1 MKLFAPI
8 FFHKEPAR
16 CAVLL
21 LFVCAVALG
30 LSGCGQTDTRWKDP
44 SRLQPKPKQDTPV
57 IETLRAEIK
66 NNPRSAEAYARL
78 GFKLLEDERF
88 REAEDAFFAA
98 NNLEPNLMSA
108 RLGRWQIYSRL
119 TDPTNTVVL
128 AVGATRLDPRD
139 PIAEPIL
146 KEAAK
151 AFDRALVT
159 RPSDS
164 WVLIHAAVVQ
174 AKLNNWERAQ
184 GYAYRASTGLHTSP
198 HLLFADVLLQHG
210 QVERA
215 AEELQKVAAPDA
227 VTFDTVGRVQE
238 ARGNYEAALRAYE
251 RASQMRPDWHVPP
264 IRAGYLCLRLRRADL
279 AAEYFMRA
287 EKISPMDATVLFAL
301 AELRMLAGDDDGAI
315 AIYEKMV
322 AAEMGSA
329 NVLNNFA
336 YLLSKK
342 PDQRARALELARR
355 AETADPTNPAVKG
368 TLGWILHLL
377 GKHDEALPY
386 LRVAVRGMPDHGTT
400 QYQLAKTLLAL
411 NRREEGLAAMR
422 LALERGLP
430 AEEQRDAERILAKP

>member
-1 MKLFAPI
+1 MTRRFPQFFACRR
-8 FFHKEPAR
+8 AR
-16 CAVLL
+16 RATSALL
-21 LFVCAVALG
+21 CSAVALA
-30 LSGCGQTDTRWKDP
+30 LTGCGQTDTRWNDP
-44 SRLQPKPKQDTPV
+44 SRRQPKSKKDTPV

-66 NNPRSAEAYARL
+66 NNPRSAEAHSRL
-78 GFKLLEDERF
+78 GFKLLEDERY
-88 REAEDAFFAA
+88 REAEDAFLAA
-98 NNLEPNLMSA
+98 NHLEPNLMSA

-159 RPSDS
+159 RDRDS

-174 AKLNNWERAQ
+174 AKLNNWEKAKEF
-184 GYAYRASTGLHTSP
+184 AYRASSGLHTSP

-210 QVERA
+210 QVDRA

-227 VTFDTVGRVQE
+227 ATFDTVGRVQE

-251 RASQMRPDWHVPP
+251 RASQMRPQWHVPP
-264 IRAGYLCLRLRRADL
+264 IRSGYLCLHLKRLDL
-279 AAEYFMRA
+279 AAEFFSRA
-287 EKISPMDATVLFAL
+287 EKISPTESTVLFAL
-301 AELRMLAGDDDGAI
+301 AELRMLAGDEQGAVE
-315 AIYEKMV
+315 IYEKMI
-322 AAEMGSA
+322 AAQMGSA
-329 NVLNNFA
+329 TVLNNLA

-342 PDQRARALELARR
+342 ADQRARALELARR
-355 AETADPTNPAVKG
+355 AENLDPLNAAVKG

-377 GKHDEALPY
+377 GKHDEALPH
-386 LRVAVRGMPDHGTT
+386 LRVAVRGMPDVGIT
-400 QYQLAKTLLAL
+400 QYQLAKALLAL
-411 NRREEGLAAMR
+411 NRRAEGLEAMR

-430 AEEQRDAERILAKP
+430 PEEQRDAEGILGRP

>member
-1 MKLFAPI
+1 MNRRRSNFVAN
-8 FFHKEPAR
+8 R
-16 CAVLL
+16 RAVSTLL
-21 LFVCAVALG
+21 CAVALA
-30 LSGCGQTDTRWKDP
+30 LAGCGQTDTRWNDP
-44 SRLQPKPKQDTPV
+44 SRRQPKPKKDTPV

-66 NNPRSAEAYARL
+66 NNPRSAEAHARL
-78 GFKLLEDERF
+78 GFKLLEDERY
-88 REAEDAFFAA
+88 REAEDAFIAA

-164 WVLIHAAVVQ
+164 WVLIHAAVAQ
-174 AKLNNWERAQ
+174 AKLNNWKQAQ
-184 GYAYRASTGLHTSP
+184 DYAYRAATGLHSSP

-210 QVERA
+210 QIDRA
-215 AEELQKVAAPDA
+215 IEELQKVATPDA
-227 VTFDTVGRVQE
+227 ATFETVGRVQE
-238 ARGNYEAALRAYE
+238 ARGNYEAALRAYD

-279 AAEYFMRA
+279 AAEYFARA

-301 AELRMLAGDDDGAI
+301 AELRLLAGDDDGAI
-315 AIYEKMV
+315 AIYEKMD

-329 NVLNNFA
+329 LVLNNLA

-342 PDQRARALELARR
+342 TDQRLRALELARR
-355 AETADPTNPAVKG
+355 AESIDPLNVAVKG

-377 GKHDEALPY
+377 GRHDEALPH
-386 LRVAVRGMPDHGTT
+386 LRVAARGLPDHGVT

-411 NRREEGLAAMR
+411 NRRDEGLAAMR
-422 LALERGLP
+422 RAVDLGLP
-430 AEEQRDAERILAKP
+430 DDEKRDAESILGKP